1 MLRCVI
7 EEDLPVFF
15 EQQLDREA
23 NFMAAFTAR
32 DPADRESFD
41 EHLLSDNVNLIH
53 RQHPFQ
59 RTPGL

>member
-32 DPADRESFD
+32 ASWCYNRCEKKSNASPEKHISRSHCS
-41 EHLLSDNVNLIH
+41 HL
-53 RQHPFQ
+53 Q
-59 RTPGL
+59 